1 MSAIA
6 FESAFIL
13 LLILANGVFS
23 GSEIALVSA
32 RKARLEHKA
41 RQGNA
46 KARLALKLAN
56 DPNNF
61 LSTVQIGITLIGI
74 LSGALGG
81 ATVAANLRQW
91 LDQVPTLAPYS
102 DVISLAVVV
111 GLITYLSLVVGEL
124 VPKRIA
130 LSYPEAIACQ
140 MAGPMKRL
148 SQLAAPLVALL
159 GVSSR
164 FLVNLMGLK
173 ERPAAAITEEELRL
187 LIDQG
192 TEAGTFEVAEQEML
206 GRVLQLGDR
215 PIRSIMTPRTDIE
228 WLSVDASF
236 AAHSELVMQ
245 SAHSHF
251 PVCNSGIDDCI
262 GVVSLKALLPN
273 YLSQAN
279 PPVTLLSLIQP
290 PLFVA
295 ESTYVLKVL
304 ELFKS
309 SGTHF
314 AMVLDEYG
322 GVEGLVTLNDVVE
335 AIVGDLPSIEDAND
349 PMMVQRE
356 DGSWLL
362 DGLLPVDDLKDL
374 LNRDQLTADEDN
386 YQTLAGFVIRHMGRI
401 PNAGDYFDWQGLRF
415 EVVDMDGRR
424 VDKVLLENLPPRSK
438 LPSRSEQ
445 DSGMSGVES

>member
-1 MSAIA
+1 MSDIA
-6 FESAFIL
+6 LKSVFIF
-13 LLILANGVFS
+13 LLIVANGVFS

-32 RKARLEHKA
+32 RKARLEHQA
-41 RQGNA
+41 RRGNA
-46 KARLALKLAN
+46 KARLALRLAN
-56 DPNNF
+56 NPNDF
-61 LSTVQIGITLIGI
+61 LSTAQIGITLIGI

-81 ATVAANLRQW
+81 ATVAASLSQALN
-91 LDQVPTLAPYS
+91 QVPALAPYS
-102 DVISLAVVV
+102 DALGLAIVV

-140 MAGPMKRL
+140 VAGPMKGLSRL
-148 SQLAAPLVALL
+148 ATPFVLLL
-159 GVSSR
+159 GMSTS

-173 ERPAAAITEEELRL
+173 ERPDAAITEDELRL

-192 TEAGTFEVAEQEML
+192 TEAGTFEVAEQEMM

-215 PIRSIMTPRTDIE
+215 PIRAIMTPRTDIE
-228 WLSVDASF
+228 WLDVDASF
-236 AAHSELVMQ
+236 AEHSELVMQ
-245 SAHSHF
+245 SGHSHF
-251 PVCNSGIDDCI
+251 PVCNDSIDDCV

-273 YLSQAN
+273 YLSQN
-279 PPVTLLSLIQP
+279 TEPTTLLSLVQP

-335 AIVGDLPSIEDAND
+335 AIVGDLPSLEDAD
-349 PMMVQRE
+349 GPMMTERD

-362 DGLLPVDDLKDL
+362 DGLLPVEDLKDL
-374 LNRDQLTADEDN
+374 LHREELTEDEDN
-386 YQTLAGFVIRHMGRI
+386 YHTLAGFIIRHMGRI
-401 PNAGDYFDWQGLRF
+401 PNAGDFFEWEGLRF

-424 VDKVLLENLPPRSK
+424 VDKVLLQNLPPRSE
-438 LPSRSEQ
+438 LTSFSE
-445 DSGMSGVES
+445 DDENVAR

>member
-1 MSAIA
+1 MSDIA
-6 FESAFIL
+6 LESAFIL
-13 LLILANGVFS
+13 LLIMANGVFS

-32 RKARLEHKA
+32 RKARLEHQA
-41 RQGNA
+41 RRGNA

-56 DPNNF
+56 APNDF

-81 ATVAANLRQW
+81 ATVATSLRQR
-91 LDQVPTLAPYS
+91 LDQVSALAPYS
-102 DVISLAVVV
+102 DVVSLAVVV

-130 LSYPEAIACQ
+130 LSYPETIAQ
-140 MAGPMKRL
+140 QVARPMQRL
-148 SQLAAPLVALL
+148 AWLATPLVILL
-159 GVSSR
+159 GASTS

-173 ERPAAAITEEELRL
+173 ERPEAAITEEELRL

-192 TEAGTFEVAEQEML
+192 TQAGNFEVAEQEMM

-215 PIRSIMTPRTDIE
+215 PIRSIMTPRTDLE
-228 WLSVDASF
+228 WLNVDASF
-236 AAHSELVMQ
+236 AEHSELVMQ

-251 PVCNSGIDDCI
+251 PVCNNSIDDCV

-273 YLSQAN
+273 YLSQNAE
-279 PPVTLLSLIQP
+279 PVTLLSLLQP

-335 AIVGDLPSIEDAND
+335 AIVGDLPSLEDAED
-349 PMMVQRE
+349 PMIMQRE

-362 DGLLPVDDLKDL
+362 DGLLPVDDLKAL
-374 LNRDQLTADEDN
+374 LHRERLTPDEDN
-386 YQTLAGFVIRHMGRI
+386 YQTLAGFIIRHMGRI
-401 PNAGDYFDWQGLRF
+401 PSTGDFFEWEGLRF
-415 EVVDMDGRR
+415 EVVDMDSRR
-424 VDKVLLENLPPRSK
+424 VDKVLLENLPPRSE
-438 LPSRSEQ
+438 STSS
-445 DSGMSGVES
+445 SGDDEDVAR

>member
-1 MSAIA
+1 MSDIA
-6 FESAFIL
+6 LESVFIF
-13 LLILANGVFS
+13 LLIVANGVFS

-32 RKARLEHKA
+32 RKARLEHRA

-56 DPNNF
+56 APNDF

-81 ATVAANLRQW
+81 ATVATSLRQR

-102 DVISLAVVV
+102 DVLSLAVVV

-140 MAGPMKRL
+140 VAQPMQRL
-148 SQLAAPLVALL
+148 SQLATPLVVLL
-159 GVSSR
+159 GVSTR
-164 FLVNLMGLK
+164 FMVNLMGLK
-173 ERPAAAITEEELRL
+173 ERPEAAITEEELRL

-192 TEAGTFEVAEQEML
+192 TEAGTFEVAEQEMM

-228 WLSVDASF
+228 WLNVGASF
-236 AAHSELVMQ
+236 AEHSELVMQ

-251 PVCNSGIDDCI
+251 PVCNSSIDDCV

-273 YLSQAN
+273 YLSQSTK
-279 PPVTLLSLIQP
+279 PVTLQSLLQP

-335 AIVGDLPSIEDAND
+335 AIVGDLPSLEDADD
-349 PMMVQRE
+349 PIMMQRE

-362 DGLLPVDDLKDL
+362 DGLLPVEDLKHL
-374 LNRDQLTADEDN
+374 LKRDQLTEDEDN
-386 YQTLAGFVIRHMGRI
+386 YHTLAGFIIRHMGRI
-401 PNAGDYFDWQGLRF
+401 PTAGDFFEWEGLRF

-424 VDKVLLENLPPRSK
+424 VDKVLLENLP
-438 LPSRSEQ
+438 
-445 DSGMSGVES
+445 MSGEAGHST

>member
-1 MSAIA
+1 MSATA
-6 FESAFIL
+6 FESLFIL
-13 LLILANGVFS
+13 LLIVANGVFS

-32 RKARLEHKA
+32 RKARLEQKA

-56 DPNNF
+56 SPNNF
-61 LSTVQIGITLIGI
+61 LSTVQIGITLVGI

-81 ATVAANLRQW
+81 ATVANSLRLR
-91 LDQVPTLAPYS
+91 LDQVPALAPYS
-102 DVISLAVVV
+102 DLLSLAVVV
-111 GLITYLSLVVGEL
+111 GSITYLSLVVGEL

-140 MAGPMKRL
+140 VAGPMKRL

-159 GVSSR
+159 GVSTS
-164 FLVNLMGLK
+164 FLVNLIGLK
-173 ERPAAAITEEELRL
+173 ERPEAAITEEELRL

-192 TEAGTFEVAEQEML
+192 TAAGNFEVVEQEMM

-228 WLSVDASF
+228 WLKVDASF
-236 AAHSELVMQ
+236 AEHSELVMQ

-251 PVCNSGIDDCI
+251 PVCNNGIDDCV

-273 YLSQAN
+273 YLSQST
-279 PPVTLLSLIQP
+279 PPVTLLSLVQP

-304 ELFKS
+304 ELFKT

-335 AIVGDLPSIEDAND
+335 AIVGDLPSIEDVND

-362 DGLLPVDDLKDL
+362 DGLLPVDDLKEL
-374 LNRDQLTADEDN
+374 LNREQLSEDEDN
-386 YQTLAGFVIRHMGRI
+386 YHTLAGFMIRHMGRI
-401 PNAGDYFDWQGLRF
+401 PTSGDFFEWQGLRF

-424 VDKVLLENLPPRSK
+424 VDKVLLENLPPRS
-438 LPSRSEQ
+438 PQ
-445 DSGMSGVES
+445 TESLESAL

>member
-6 FESAFIL
+6 LESLLIL
-13 LLILANGVFS
+13 LLIVANGVFS

-32 RKARLEHKA
+32 RKARLEQRA

-61 LSTVQIGITLIGI
+61 FSTVQIGITLIGI

-81 ATVAANLRQW
+81 ATVANNLSVL
-91 LDQVPTLAPYS
+91 LDQVPALDPYS
-102 DVISLAVVV
+102 DLLSLTIVV
-111 GLITYLSLVVGEL
+111 GAITYLSLVVGEL

-140 MAGPMKRL
+140 VARPMQKL
-148 SQLAAPLVALL
+148 SRVAAPLVALL
-159 GVSSR
+159 EVSTS

-173 ERPAAAITEEELRL
+173 ERPDAAITEEELRL

-192 TEAGTFEVAEQEML
+192 TEAGTFEVAEQEMM
-206 GRVLQLGDR
+206 GRVLKLGDR

-228 WLSVDASF
+228 WLKVDASF
-236 AAHSELVMQ
+236 VERSELVMQ

-251 PVCNSGIDDCI
+251 PVCKDSIDDCM

-273 YLSQAN
+273 YLSQST
-279 PPVTLLSLIQP
+279 PPVTLLSLVQP

-295 ESTYVLKVL
+295 ESTYILKVL
-304 ELFKS
+304 ELFKT

-322 GVEGLVTLNDVVE
+322 GVEGLVTLSDVVE

-362 DGLLPVDDLKDL
+362 DGLLPVDDLKEL
-374 LNRDQLTADEDN
+374 LNREQLSEDEDN
-386 YQTLAGFVIRHMGRI
+386 YHTLAGFMIRHMGRI
-401 PNAGDYFDWQGLRF
+401 PNVGDFFEWQGLRF

-424 VDKVLLENLPPRSK
+424 VDKVLLQNLSPRS
-438 LPSRSEQ
+438 PETEASEA
-445 DSGMSGVES
+445 GL

>member
-6 FESAFIL
+6 LESVFIF
-13 LLILANGVFS
+13 LLIMANGLFS

-32 RKARLEHKA
+32 RKARLEHRA
-41 RQGNA
+41 RQGSA

-81 ATVAANLRQW
+81 ATVATSLGQSLN
-91 LDQVPTLAPYS
+91 QVPALAPYS
-102 DVISLAVVV
+102 DLLSLAAVV
-111 GLITYLSLVVGEL
+111 GVITYLSLVVGEL
-124 VPKRIA
+124 LPKRIA

-140 MAGPMKRL
+140 VARPMRRL
-148 SQLAAPLVALL
+148 SRLAAPLVALL
-159 GVSSR
+159 GVSTG
-164 FLVNLMGLK
+164 FLVNLLGFK
-173 ERPAAAITEEELRL
+173 ERPEVAITEEELRL

-192 TEAGTFEVAEQEML
+192 TEAGTFEVAEQEMM

-228 WLSVDASF
+228 WLNVDASF
-236 AAHSELVMQ
+236 AEHSELVMQ

-251 PVCNSGIDDCI
+251 PVCNSGIDDCV

-273 YLSQAN
+273 YLSPTT
-279 PPVTLLSLIQP
+279 PPVTLLSLVQP

-335 AIVGDLPSIEDAND
+335 AIVGDLPSLEDAND
-349 PMMVQRE
+349 PMITQRD

-374 LNRDQLTADEDN
+374 LNREQLTEDEDN
-386 YQTLAGFVIRHMGRI
+386 YHTLAGFVIRHMGRI
-401 PNAGDYFDWQGLRF
+401 PTAGDFFEWQGLRF

-424 VDKVLLENLPPRSK
+424 VDKVLLQNLPPRS
-438 LPSRSEQ
+438 PSPKQIPE
-445 DSGMSGVES
+445 

>member
-1 MSAIA
+1 MANIA
-6 FESAFIL
+6 RESVFIF
-13 LLILANGVFS
+13 LLIVANGVFS

-32 RKARLEHKA
+32 RKARLEHQA
-41 RQGNA
+41 RRGNP

-56 DPNNF
+56 DPNDF

-81 ATVAANLRQW
+81 ATVATSLRQG
-91 LDQVPTLAPYS
+91 LEQVPALAPYS
-102 DVISLAVVV
+102 DILSLAIVV

-130 LSYPEAIACQ
+130 LSYPEEIACQ
-140 MAGPMKRL
+140 VAGPMRGL
-148 SQLAAPLVALL
+148 SRLAAPLVALL
-159 GVSSR
+159 GVSTS

-173 ERPAAAITEEELRL
+173 ERPEAAITEEELRL

-192 TEAGTFEVAEQEML
+192 TEAGNFEVAEQEMM
-206 GRVLQLGDR
+206 GRVLQLSDR
-215 PIRSIMTPRTDIE
+215 PIRAIMTPRTDIE
-228 WLSVDASF
+228 WLDVDASF
-236 AAHSELVMQ
+236 AEHSELVMQ

-251 PVCNSGIDDCI
+251 PVCNDSIDDCV

-273 YLSQAN
+273 YLSQN
-279 PPVTLLSLIQP
+279 SEPVTLQSLLQP

-335 AIVGDLPSIEDAND
+335 AIVGDLPSLEDATD
-349 PMMVQRE
+349 PMMMQRE

-362 DGLLPVDDLKDL
+362 DGLLPVEDLKEL
-374 LNRDQLTADEDN
+374 INREQLSEDEDN
-386 YQTLAGFVIRHMGRI
+386 YHTLAGFVIRHMGRI
-401 PNAGDYFDWQGLRF
+401 PGAGDFFEWEGLRF

-424 VDKVLLENLPPRSK
+424 VDKVLLENLPPRSE
-438 LPSRSEQ
+438 LEAE
-445 DSGMSGVES
+445 DEDD

>member
-6 FESAFIL
+6 FESVFIL
-13 LLILANGVFS
+13 LLIVANGVFS

-32 RKARLEHKA
+32 RKARLEQRA

-56 DPNNF
+56 HPNNF

-81 ATVAANLRQW
+81 ATVANSLRLR
-91 LDQVPTLAPYS
+91 LDQVPALAPYS
-102 DVISLAVVV
+102 EVLSLAAVV

-140 MAGPMKRL
+140 VAGPMQKL
-148 SQLAAPLVALL
+148 SKLAAPLVALL
-159 GVSSR
+159 GISTSFV
-164 FLVNLMGLK
+164 VKLMGLK
-173 ERPAAAITEEELRL
+173 ERPEVAITEEELRL

-192 TEAGTFEVAEQEML
+192 TEAGTFEVAEQEMM

-228 WLSVDASF
+228 WLKVDASF
-236 AAHSELVMQ
+236 SEHSELVMQ

-251 PVCNSGIDDCI
+251 PVCNSSIDDCV

-273 YLSQAN
+273 YLSQST
-279 PPVTLLSLIQP
+279 PPVGLLSLVHP

-304 ELFKS
+304 ELFQS

-362 DGLLPVDDLKDL
+362 DGLLPVDDLKEL
-374 LNRDQLTADEDN
+374 LNRKQLSEDEDN
-386 YQTLAGFVIRHMGRI
+386 YHTLAGFMIRHMGRI
-401 PNAGDYFDWQGLRF
+401 PTAGDFFEWQGLRF

-424 VDKVLLENLPPRSK
+424 VDKVLLENLPPRSPDTER
-438 LPSRSEQ
+438 L
-445 DSGMSGVES
+445 ESAL

>member
-1 MSAIA
+1 MSDIA
-6 FESAFIL
+6 VESAFIF
-13 LLILANGVFS
+13 LLIVANGVFS

-32 RKARLEHKA
+32 RKARLEHQA
-41 RQGNA
+41 RRGSS

-56 DPNNF
+56 NPNDF

-81 ATVAANLRQW
+81 ATVATSLRQG
-91 LDQVPTLAPYS
+91 LNQVPALAPYS
-102 DVISLAVVV
+102 DLLSLAIVV

-140 MAGPMKRL
+140 VARPMKGL
-148 SQLAAPLVALL
+148 SRLAAPLVGLL
-159 GVSSR
+159 GVSTS

-173 ERPAAAITEEELRL
+173 ERPEAAITEEELRL

-192 TEAGTFEVAEQEML
+192 TEAGNFEVAEQEMM

-215 PIRSIMTPRTDIE
+215 TIRSIMTPRTDIE
-228 WLSVDASF
+228 WLSVNASF
-236 AAHSELVMQ
+236 AEHSELVMQ

-251 PVCNSGIDDCI
+251 PVCNTSIDDCV

-273 YLSQAN
+273 YLSQN
-279 PPVTLLSLIQP
+279 NEPVTLMSLLQP

-335 AIVGDLPSIEDAND
+335 AIVGDLPSLEDAED
-349 PMMVQRE
+349 PMMTQRD

-362 DGLLPVDDLKDL
+362 DGLLPVQDLKDL
-374 LNRDQLTADEDN
+374 LNREQLTEDEDN
-386 YQTLAGFVIRHMGRI
+386 YHTLAGFIIRHMGRI
-401 PNAGDYFDWQGLRF
+401 PSTGDAFEWEGLRF

-424 VDKVLLENLPPRSK
+424 VDKVLLENLPQRTDVMGAD
-438 LPSRSEQ
+438 EV
-445 DSGMSGVES
+445 DE

>member
-1 MSAIA
+1 MSDIA
-6 FESAFIL
+6 FESALVL
-13 LLILANGVFS
+13 LLIVANGVFS

-32 RKARLEHKA
+32 RKARLEHQA
-41 RQGNA
+41 RRGNA

-56 DPNNF
+56 DPNDF

-81 ATVAANLRQW
+81 ATVANSLRQR
-91 LDQVPTLAPYS
+91 LDQVPALAPYS
-102 DVISLAVVV
+102 DVVSLAVVV

-140 MAGPMKRL
+140 VAQPMRRL
-148 SQLAAPLVALL
+148 SQLATPLVALL
-159 GVSSR
+159 GFSTS
-164 FLVNLMGLK
+164 FLVNLMGLR
-173 ERPAAAITEEELRL
+173 ERPEAAITEEELRL

-192 TEAGTFEVAEQEML
+192 TQAGNFEVAEQEMM
-206 GRVLQLGDR
+206 GRVMQLGDR

-228 WLSVDASF
+228 WLNVDASF
-236 AAHSELVMQ
+236 AEHSELVMQ

-251 PVCNSGIDDCI
+251 PVCKNSIDDCV

-273 YLSQAN
+273 YLSQN
-279 PPVTLLSLIQP
+279 TEPVTLLSLLQP

-335 AIVGDLPSIEDAND
+335 AIVGDLPSLEDAED
-349 PMMVQRE
+349 PMIMQRD

-362 DGLLPVDDLKDL
+362 DGLLPVENLKEL
-374 LNRDQLTADEDN
+374 LHREQLTADEDN
-386 YQTLAGFVIRHMGRI
+386 YQTLAGFIIRHMGRI
-401 PNAGDYFDWQGLRF
+401 PSTGDFFEWEGLRF
-415 EVVDMDGRR
+415 EVV
-424 VDKVLLENLPPRSK
+424 
-438 LPSRSEQ
+438 
-445 DSGMSGVES
+445 

>member
-1 MSAIA
+1 MSDIA
-6 FESAFIL
+6 RESVFIL
-13 LLILANGVFS
+13 LLIMANGVFS

-32 RKARLEHKA
+32 RKARLEHQA
-41 RQGNA
+41 RRGNA

-56 DPNNF
+56 NPNDF

-81 ATVAANLRQW
+81 ATVANTLRQ
-91 LDQVPTLAPYS
+91 LLEQVPRLAPYS
-102 DVISLAVVV
+102 EVISLAIVV

-130 LSYPEAIACQ
+130 LSYPEAIARQ
-140 MAGPMKRL
+140 VAQPMQRL
-148 SQLAAPLVALL
+148 SRLATPLVALL
-159 GVSSR
+159 GFSTS
-164 FLVNLMGLK
+164 FLVNLMGLR
-173 ERPAAAITEEELRL
+173 ERPEAAITEEELRL

-192 TEAGTFEVAEQEML
+192 TQAGNFEVVEQEMM

-228 WLSVDASF
+228 WLNVDASF
-236 AAHSELVMQ
+236 AEHSELVMQ

-251 PVCNSGIDDCI
+251 PVCNNSIDDCV

-273 YLSQAN
+273 YLSQN
-279 PPVTLLSLIQP
+279 SEPVTLLSLLQP

-335 AIVGDLPSIEDAND
+335 AIVGDLPSLDDAED
-349 PMMVQRE
+349 PMMTQRD

-362 DGLLPVDDLKDL
+362 DGLLPVEDLKDL
-374 LNRDQLTADEDN
+374 LNREQLTEDEDN
-386 YQTLAGFVIRHMGRI
+386 YHTLAGFIIRHMGRI
-401 PNAGDYFDWQGLRF
+401 PNAGDSFEWEGLRF

-424 VDKVLLENLPPRSK
+424 VDKVLLENLPEGEEK
-438 LPSRSEQ
+438 GDEILE
-445 DSGMSGVES
+445 E

>member
-1 MSAIA
+1 MPNIA
-6 FESAFIL
+6 VESVFIF
-13 LLILANGVFS
+13 LLIVANGVFS

-32 RKARLEHKA
+32 RKARLENQA

-56 DPNNF
+56 DPNDF

-81 ATVAANLRQW
+81 ATVANHLRQW
-91 LDQVPTLAPYS
+91 LATVPALAAYS
-102 DVISLAVVV
+102 DILSLSVVV

-140 MAGPMKRL
+140 VARPMRRL
-148 SQLAAPLVALL
+148 SRLAAPLVALL
-159 GVSSR
+159 GWSTR

-173 ERPAAAITEEELRL
+173 ERPEAAITEEELRL

-192 TEAGTFEVAEQEML
+192 TEAGTFEVAEQEMM

-228 WLSVDASF
+228 WLDVDASF
-236 AAHSELVMQ
+236 AEHSELVMQ

-251 PVCNSGIDDCI
+251 PVCNDSIDDCM

-273 YLSQAN
+273 YLSQN
-279 PPVTLLSLIQP
+279 TEPITLLSLLQP

-335 AIVGDLPSIEDAND
+335 AIVGDLPSIEDAEA
-349 PMMVQRE
+349 PMVMQRE

-374 LNRDQLTADEDN
+374 LNREQLTEDEDN
-386 YQTLAGFVIRHMGRI
+386 YHTLAGFIIRHMGHI
-401 PNAGDYFDWQGLRF
+401 PNTGDFFEWEGLRF

-424 VDKVLLENLPPRSK
+424 VDKVLLENLLPQTELPPT
-438 LPSRSEQ
+438 
-445 DSGMSGVES
+445 DDDDDM

>member
-6 FESAFIL
+6 LESVFIL
-13 LLILANGVFS
+13 LLIVANGVFS

-32 RKARLEHKA
+32 RKARLEQRA
-41 RQGNA
+41 RQGNV

-56 DPNNF
+56 NPNNF

-81 ATVAANLRQW
+81 ATVANSLRLS
-91 LDQVPTLAPYS
+91 LDQMPALAPYS
-102 DVISLAVVV
+102 DLVSLAVVV
-111 GLITYLSLVVGEL
+111 GSITYLSLVVGEL

-140 MAGPMKRL
+140 VAGPMHKL
-148 SQLAAPLVALL
+148 SRLAAPLVALL
-159 GVSSR
+159 GVSTS
-164 FLVNLMGLK
+164 FLVNLLGLK

-192 TEAGTFEVAEQEML
+192 TEAGNFEVAEQEMM

-215 PIRSIMTPRTDIE
+215 PIRAIMTPRTDIE
-228 WLSVDASF
+228 WLKVDASF
-236 AAHSELVMQ
+236 AEHSELVMQ

-251 PVCNSGIDDCI
+251 PVCNNGIDDCV

-273 YLSQAN
+273 YLSQST
-279 PPVTLLSLIQP
+279 PPVTLLSLVQP

-304 ELFKS
+304 ELFKT

-335 AIVGDLPSIEDAND
+335 AIVGDLPSIEDVND

-362 DGLLPVDDLKDL
+362 DGLLPVDELKNL
-374 LNRDQLTADEDN
+374 LNREQLSEDEDN
-386 YQTLAGFVIRHMGRI
+386 YHTLAGFMIRHMGRI
-401 PNAGDYFDWQGLRF
+401 PNSGDFFEWQGLRF

-424 VDKVLLENLPPRSK
+424 VDKVLLENLPPRSPDTK
-438 LPSRSEQ
+438 PSGSAL
-445 DSGMSGVES
+445 

>member
-1 MSAIA
+1 MSDIA
-6 FESAFIL
+6 FKSIL
-13 LLILANGVFS
+13 IFLLIVVNGMFS
-23 GSEIALVSA
+23 GAEIALVSA
-32 RKARLEHKA
+32 RKARLEHQA
-41 RQGNA
+41 RLGNA
-46 KARLALKLAN
+46 KARLTLRLAN
-56 DPNNF
+56 DPNDF

-81 ATVAANLRQW
+81 ATIADSLRQS
-91 LDQVPTLAPYS
+91 LDQVPILAPYS
-102 DVISLAVVV
+102 NLLSLTLVV
-111 GLITYLSLVVGEL
+111 GMITYLSLVVGEL

-140 MAGPMKRL
+140 VALPMQRL
-148 SQLAAPLVALL
+148 ARLAAPLVALL
-159 GVSSR
+159 GVSTS

-173 ERPAAAITEEELRL
+173 ERPEAAITEDELRL

-192 TEAGTFEVAEQEML
+192 TEAGTFEVVEQEMM
-206 GRVLQLGDR
+206 GRVLKLGDR

-236 AAHSELVMQ
+236 AEHSELVMQ

-251 PVCNSGIDDCI
+251 PVCHGGIDDCI

-273 YLSQAN
+273 YLSHLSQTS
-279 PPVTLLSLIQP
+279 PPVTLLSLVQP
-290 PLFVA
+290 PLYVA

-314 AMVLDEYG
+314 AIVLDEYG

-335 AIVGDLPSIEDAND
+335 AIVGDLPSLEDAND
-349 PMMVQRE
+349 PMILQRD

-362 DGLLPVDDLKDL
+362 DGLLPVDDLKTL
-374 LNRDQLTADEDN
+374 LNRSQLTEDEDN
-386 YQTLAGFVIRHMGRI
+386 YHTLAGFIIRQMGHI
-401 PNAGDYFDWQGLRF
+401 PTAGDHFEWEGLRF

-424 VDKVLLENLPPRSK
+424 VDKVLLENLPPQAEVK
-438 LPSRSEQ
+438 GSE
-445 DSGMSGVES
+445 E

>member
-1 MSAIA
+1 MSDLAL
-6 FESAFIL
+6 ESALIL
-13 LLILANGVFS
+13 LLIFANGVFS

-32 RKARLEHKA
+32 RKARLEQQA
-41 RQGNA
+41 RRGNV

-56 DPNNF
+56 NPNDF

-81 ATVAANLRQW
+81 ATVANSLRQR
-91 LDQVPTLAPYS
+91 LDQVPALAPYS
-102 DVISLAVVV
+102 DVVSLGTVV
-111 GLITYLSLVVGEL
+111 GLITYLSLVIGEL

-130 LSYPEAIACQ
+130 LSYPEAIARQ
-140 MAGPMKRL
+140 AALPMQRL
-148 SQLAAPLVALL
+148 SWLAAPLVALL
-159 GVSSR
+159 GASTS

-173 ERPAAAITEEELRL
+173 ERPEAAITEEELRL

-192 TEAGTFEVAEQEML
+192 TAAGTFEVAEQEMM

-228 WLSVDASF
+228 WLNVDASF
-236 AAHSELVMQ
+236 AEHSELVMQ

-251 PVCNSGIDDCI
+251 PVCNGSIDDCV

-273 YLSQAN
+273 YLSQTHE
-279 PPVTLLSLIQP
+279 PITLLSLLQP

-309 SGTHF
+309 SSTHF

-335 AIVGDLPSIEDAND
+335 AIVGELPSLEDAND
-349 PMMVQRE
+349 PMVTQRE

-362 DGLLPVDDLKDL
+362 DGLLPVDDLKAL
-374 LNRDQLTADEDN
+374 LNREQLTDDEDN
-386 YQTLAGFVIRHMGRI
+386 YQTLAGFIIRHMGRI
-401 PNAGDYFDWQGLRF
+401 PTTGDFFEWEGLRF

-424 VDKVLLENLPPRSK
+424 VDKVLLENLPLRS
-438 LPSRSEQ
+438 PSPDRVPE
-445 DSGMSGVES
+445 

>member
-6 FESAFIL
+6 FESVFIL
-13 LLILANGVFS
+13 LLIVANGVFS

-32 RKARLEHKA
+32 RKARLEQRA
-41 RQGNA
+41 RQGNT

-56 DPNNF
+56 SPNNF

-81 ATVAANLRQW
+81 ATVANSLRLR
-91 LDQVPTLAPYS
+91 LDQVPALAPYS
-102 DVISLAVVV
+102 DVLSLAAVV

-140 MAGPMKRL
+140 VAGPMRNL
-148 SQLAAPLVALL
+148 SRLAAPLVALL
-159 GVSSR
+159 GVSTS
-164 FLVNLMGLK
+164 FVVKLMGLK
-173 ERPAAAITEEELRL
+173 ERPEAAITEEELRL

-192 TEAGTFEVAEQEML
+192 TEAGTFEVAEQEMM

-228 WLSVDASF
+228 WLKVDASF
-236 AAHSELVMQ
+236 IEHSELVMQ

-251 PVCNSGIDDCI
+251 PVCNSDIDDCV

-273 YLSQAN
+273 YLSQTT
-279 PPVTLLSLIQP
+279 PPVTLLSLVQP

-362 DGLLPVDDLKDL
+362 DGLLPVEDLKEL
-374 LNRDQLTADEDN
+374 LNRDQLTEDEDN
-386 YQTLAGFVIRHMGRI
+386 YHTLAGFMIRHMGRI
-401 PNAGDYFDWQGLRF
+401 PTAGDFFEWQGLRF

-438 LPSRSEQ
+438 LPSLSEE
-445 DSGMSGVES
+445 DE